1 MKHGWHKTAAIGA
14 ALALGLVACGGTDGS
29 TTDPSEGQTSE
40 PAATDSP
47 GDVPDGPTV
56 VIGSFNFGE
65 SQILGNIYA
74 IALEEA
80 GYPVETKL
88 DLGSREVILPELEN
102 GSLSFL
108 PEYAGS
114 ALSVGFG
121 GEATGDLAETIGL
134 LEEEFSEIGVTV
146 LEPAPGQDAN
156 AFAVTAEFAQEHDL
170 TTVADLANVDGPVR
184 FAGPPECEERTTCLL
199 ALTDTYGL
207 DNIEFEAIQ
216 EGGVRV
222 SSLSNGDV
230 DMALLFTTQP
240 VIAQEGFVVLED
252 TEGAIPVEN
261 IVPVVTNEVVDAYGD
276 DFVSLINSIS
286 ELITTDVLIELNGKV
301 EIDAEDPEDVA
312 RQWLTDQGV
321 I

>member
-1 MKHGWHKTAAIGA
+1 MKREWRKTAVIGA
-14 ALALGLVACGGTDGS
+14 ALALGLVACGGNDATS
-29 TTDPSEGQTSE
+29 TDPSEQTSE
-40 PAATDSP
+40 AT
-47 GDVPDGPTV
+47 VPDGPTIV
-56 VIGSFNFGE
+56 VGSFNFGE

-74 IALEEA
+74 IALEAA

-88 DLGSREVILPELEN
+88 DLGTREVILPEFEN
-102 GSLSFL
+102 GNLSFL

-121 GEATGDLAETIGL
+121 GEATGDLDETIGL
-134 LEEEFSEIGVTV
+134 LQEEFAAIGVTV
-146 LEPAPGQDAN
+146 LEPAPGEDAN
-156 AFAVTAEFAQEHDL
+156 AFAVTADFAEEHGL

-184 FAGPPECEERTTCLL
+184 FAGPPECETRTTCLL

-216 EGGVRV
+216 EGGIRV

-230 DMALLFTTQP
+230 EMALLFTTQP

-261 IVPVVTNEVVDAYGD
+261 VVPVVTDAIIDAYGD
-276 DFVSLINSIS
+276 DFVSLIDSIS
-286 ELITTDVLIELNGKV
+286 QLITTDLLIELNGKV
-301 EIDAEDPEDVA
+301 EIDAEDAEDVA
-312 RQWLTDQGV
+312 RQWLTDEG
-321 I
+321 IL